1 MAASYKGRWIAAFA
15 FLVLSA
21 AATLSVP
28 LVFRQLI
35 DQALLSGNDLA
46 QIFGLLLGVSVV
58 LATATALRFY
68 FMSWLGERVVA
79 DLRSEVYQ
87 HVLRRPPQYFET
99 LQTGEVLSRLTADT
113 TLVQTLVGTSI
124 SLSLR
129 SLVLFV
135 GGMIMMLLTSAWL
148 AGLMLGLLIMVIFP
162 ILALGRTVRKAS
174 KDSQDKV
181 ADTSALAGEVLNA
194 MTTVQALGREDY
206 ESGRYTNTVEQA
218 FAVARRRNQM
228 RSWLTAVAI
237 VLAFAVIVFVL
248 WLGAGQVVAGSMS
261 AGQLAQF
268 VLYAVLT
275 AGAIAALAE
284 VFGDLQRAAGATE
297 RLLDLMQDKEAH
309 SAPDP
314 SSTEANTRAATA
326 ATAATAAIEAPVTI
340 EFDDVWFAY
349 PSRPDHWAVKGVS
362 FKLRSGQT
370 MALVGPSG
378 AGKSTLLALML
389 GFYSPQRGAIRINGR
404 PLSYWGLP
412 AVRASMGLVAQDP
425 VVFSANA
432 RENIRYGL
440 LEASDTQVEEAAQA
454 AHAHD
459 FILALPQGYESFL
472 GERGV
477 RLSGGQRQR
486 IAIARAI
493 LRNPPILLLDE
504 ATSGSIAFQSEPFR
518 RRSPNGYP
526 HVQAWLLHTGW
537 QPFAVPHKLQCLIR
551 GSALPLTAM
560 NVFYRQVRSTKSYRR
575 ISSSRLRAKRVSLRP
590 TDRLNRFPESVEAD
604 PRTQKA
610 GPDDSP
616 KRCLGHTSW
625 HQEHPNRYLRRI
637 EPSL

>member
-1 MAASYKGRWIAAFA
+1 MAATYKSRWIAAFG
-15 FLVLSA
+15 FLVLAA

-46 QIFGLLLGVSVV
+46 QVFGLLLGVSVV

-79 DLRSEVYQ
+79 DLRSEVYR
-87 HVLRRPPQYFET
+87 HVLKRPPQYFET

-129 SLVLFV
+129 SLVLFM
-135 GGMIMMLLTSAWL
+135 GGMVMMLLTSAWL

-218 FAVARRRNQM
+218 FSVATRRNQM

-248 WLGAGQVVAGSMS
+248 WLGAREVLAGSMS

-275 AGAIAALAE
+275 AGSIAALAE

-297 RLLDLMQDKEAH
+297 RLLGLMQDTDTYGEL
-309 SAPDP
+309 APSP
-314 SSTEANTRAATA
+314 SRSNGS
-326 ATAATAAIEAPVTI
+326 AAIEAPVTV
-340 EFDDVWFAY
+340 EFEDVWFAY
-349 PSRPDHWAVKGVS
+349 PSRPDHWAIKGVS
-362 FKLRSGQT
+362 FKLRSGET
-370 MALVGPSG
+370 LALVGPSG
-378 AGKSTLLALML
+378 AGKSTILALML
-389 GFYSPQRGAIRINGR
+389 GFYGPQRGAIRINGK
-404 PLSYWGLP
+404 PLSDWGLS

-440 LEASDTQVEEAAQA
+440 LEASDSQVEQAARA

-504 ATSGSIAFQSEPFR
+504 ATSALDSLSERAVQTALAQWLPTRAGLVVAHRLATVRRATQIAVLDQGE
-518 RRSPNGYP
+518 
-526 HVQAWLLHTGW
+526 
-537 QPFAVPHKLQCLIR
+537 
-551 GSALPLTAM
+551 
-560 NVFYRQVRSTKSYRR
+560 
-575 ISSSRLRAKRVSLRP
+575 SLAIDSH
-590 TDRLNRFPESVEAD
+590 DRLLEA
-604 PRTQKA
+604 
-610 GPDDSP
+610 SP
-616 KRCLGHTSW
+616 LYQELSAHQFLETSG
-625 HQEHPNRYLRRI
+625 
-637 EPSL
+637 

>member
-1 MAASYKGRWIAAFA
+1 MAANYKGRWIAAFT

-35 DQALLSGNDLA
+35 DQALLSGDNLA

-218 FAVARRRNQM
+218 FTVATRRNQM

-275 AGAIAALAE
+275 AGSIAALAE

-297 RLLDLMQDKEAH
+297 RLLDLMQDKEVPG
-309 SAPDP
+309 APDP
-314 SSTEANTRAATA
+314 SPTEVNTTA
-326 ATAATAAIEAPVTI
+326 ATAATASIEATVTI

-362 FKLRSGQT
+362 FQLRSGQT
-370 MALVGPSG
+370 IALVGPSG

-389 GFYSPQRGAIRINGR
+389 GFYSPQRGTIRINGR

-486 IAIARAI
+486 VAIARAI

-504 ATSGSIAFQSEPFR
+504 ATSALDSLSER
-518 RRSPNGYP
+518 A
-526 HVQAWLLHTGW
+526 VQAALAQWLPSRAGLVVAHRLATVRRAT
-537 QPFAVPHKLQCLIR
+537 QIAVLDKGECLAIDSHERLLQT
-551 GSALPLTAM
+551 SALYQELSAHQ
-560 NVFYRQVRSTKSYRR
+560 F
-575 ISSSRLRAKRVSLRP
+575 L
-590 TDRLNRFPESVEAD
+590 E
-604 PRTQKA
+604 
-610 GPDDSP
+610 
-616 KRCLGHTSW
+616 TSG
-625 HQEHPNRYLRRI
+625 
-637 EPSL
+637 

>member
-1 MAASYKGRWIAAFA
+1 MPSQTPVSPPRRNASAFKQLGPILRMAASYKGRWIAAFA
-15 FLVLSA
+15 FLLLSA

-35 DQALLSGNDLA
+35 DQSLLSGNDLG
-46 QIFGLLLGVSVV
+46 QVFGLLLGVSVV

-87 HVLRRPPQYFET
+87 HVLKRPPQYFET

-297 RLLDLMQDKEAH
+297 RLLDLMQDEDVNGE
-309 SAPDP
+309 PNP
-314 SSTEANTRAATA
+314 SPEKTTA
-326 ATAATAAIEAPVTI
+326 LAAIEAPVTI

-362 FKLRSGQT
+362 FQLRSGQT
-370 MALVGPSG
+370 LALVGPSG

-389 GFYSPQRGAIRINGR
+389 GFYNPQRGTIRINGR

-440 LEASDTQVEEAAQA
+440 LEASDTQVEEAARA

-504 ATSGSIAFQSEPFR
+504 ATSALDSLSER
-518 RRSPNGYP
+518 A
-526 HVQAWLLHTGW
+526 VQAALAQWLPSRAGLVVAHRLATVRRAT
-537 QPFAVPHKLQCLIR
+537 QIAVLDKGECLAIDSHERLLQTSPLYQEL
-551 GSALPLTAM
+551 SAHQFLETA
-560 NVFYRQVRSTKSYRR
+560 
-575 ISSSRLRAKRVSLRP
+575 
-590 TDRLNRFPESVEAD
+590 
-604 PRTQKA
+604 
-610 GPDDSP
+610 G
-616 KRCLGHTSW
+616 
-625 HQEHPNRYLRRI
+625 
-637 EPSL
+637 

>member
-1 MAASYKGRWIAAFA
+1 MPSQTPVSPPRRNASAFKQLGPILRMAASYKGRWIAAFA
-15 FLVLSA
+15 FLLLSA

-35 DQALLSGNDLA
+35 DQSLLSGHDLG
-46 QIFGLLLGVSVV
+46 QVFGLLLGVSVV

-87 HVLRRPPQYFET
+87 HVLKRPPQYFET

-297 RLLDLMQDKEAH
+297 RLLDLMQDEDVH
-309 SAPDP
+309 GEPNP
-314 SSTEANTRAATA
+314 SPAKTTVLT
-326 ATAATAAIEAPVTI
+326 AIEAPVTI

-362 FKLRSGQT
+362 FQLRSGQT
-370 MALVGPSG
+370 LALVGPSG

-389 GFYSPQRGAIRINGR
+389 GFYSPQRGTIRINGR

-440 LEASDTQVEEAAQA
+440 LEASDTQVEEAARA

-504 ATSGSIAFQSEPFR
+504 ATSALDSLSER
-518 RRSPNGYP
+518 A
-526 HVQAWLLHTGW
+526 VQAALAQWLPSRAGLVVAHRLATVRRAT
-537 QPFAVPHKLQCLIR
+537 QIAVLDKGECLAIDSHERLLQTSPLYQEL
-551 GSALPLTAM
+551 SAHQFLETA
-560 NVFYRQVRSTKSYRR
+560 
-575 ISSSRLRAKRVSLRP
+575 
-590 TDRLNRFPESVEAD
+590 
-604 PRTQKA
+604 
-610 GPDDSP
+610 G
-616 KRCLGHTSW
+616 
-625 HQEHPNRYLRRI
+625 
-637 EPSL
+637 

>member
-1 MAASYKGRWIAAFA
+1 MAAHYKGRWIAAFA
-15 FLVLSA
+15 FLVLAA

-35 DQALLSGNDLA
+35 DQALLSGQDLA
-46 QIFGLLLGVSVV
+46 NVFLLLLGVSVV
-58 LATATALRFY
+58 LAMATALRFY

-129 SLVLFV
+129 SLVLFI
-135 GGMIMMLLTSAWL
+135 GGMAMMLLTSAWL

-206 ESGRYTNTVEQA
+206 EATRYSKTVEQA
-218 FAVARRRNQM
+218 FTVATRRNQM

-248 WLGAGQVVAGSMS
+248 WLGAREVLAGSMS
-261 AGQLAQF
+261 AGHLAQF

-275 AGAIAALAE
+275 AGSIAALAE

-297 RLLDLMQDKEAH
+297 RLLGLMQAGKEKVV
-309 SAPDP
+309 SEPAP
-314 SSTEANTRAATA
+314 STSGLNGRV
-326 ATAATAAIEAPVTI
+326 AIEAPVTI
-340 EFDDVWFAY
+340 EFDGVWFAY
-349 PSRPDHWAVKGVS
+349 PSRPDHWALKGVS
-362 FKLRSGQT
+362 FQLRSGET
-370 MALVGPSG
+370 LALVGPSG
-378 AGKSTLLALML
+378 AGKSTILALML
-389 GFYSPQRGAIRINGR
+389 GFYMPQRGSIRINGR
-404 PLSYWGLP
+404 SLHDWGLA

-425 VVFSANA
+425 IVFSANA

-440 LEASDTQVEEAAQA
+440 LQATDAQVEGAAKA

-504 ATSGSIAFQSEPFR
+504 ATSALDSLSEKA
-518 RRSPNGYP
+518 
-526 HVQAWLLHTGW
+526 VQ
-537 QPFAVPHKLQCLIR
+537 
-551 GSALPLTAM
+551 SALSQWLPSRAGLVVAHRLATVRRATQIAVFDQGECLAIDSHERLLQSSPLYQELSAHQ
-560 NVFYRQVRSTKSYRR
+560 F
-575 ISSSRLRAKRVSLRP
+575 L
-590 TDRLNRFPESVEAD
+590 E
-604 PRTQKA
+604 
-610 GPDDSP
+610 
-616 KRCLGHTSW
+616 TSG
-625 HQEHPNRYLRRI
+625 
-637 EPSL
+637 

>member
-1 MAASYKGRWIAAFA
+1 MAAHYKGRWIAAFA
-15 FLVLSA
+15 FLVLAA

-35 DQALLSGNDLA
+35 DQALLSGQDLA
-46 QIFGLLLGVSVV
+46 NVFLLLLGVSVV
-58 LATATALRFY
+58 LAMATALRFY

-129 SLVLFV
+129 SLVLFI
-135 GGMIMMLLTSAWL
+135 GGMAMMLLTSAWL

-206 ESGRYTNTVEQA
+206 EATRYSKTVEQA
-218 FAVARRRNQM
+218 FTVATRRNQM

-248 WLGAGQVVAGSMS
+248 WLGAREVLAGSMS
-261 AGQLAQF
+261 AGHLAQF

-275 AGAIAALAE
+275 AGSIAALAE

-297 RLLDLMQDKEAH
+297 RLLGLMQDGEERVV
-309 SAPDP
+309 SEPAP
-314 SSTEANTRAATA
+314 STSGLNGRV
-326 ATAATAAIEAPVTI
+326 AIEAPVSI

-349 PSRPDHWAVKGVS
+349 PSRPDHWALKGVS
-362 FKLRSGQT
+362 FQLRSGET
-370 MALVGPSG
+370 LALVGPSG
-378 AGKSTLLALML
+378 AGKSTILALML
-389 GFYSPQRGAIRINGR
+389 GFYIPQRGSIQINGR
-404 PLSYWGLP
+404 PLQDWGLA

-440 LEASDTQVEEAAQA
+440 LQASDAQVEEAAKA

-504 ATSGSIAFQSEPFR
+504 ATSALDSLSEKA
-518 RRSPNGYP
+518 
-526 HVQAWLLHTGW
+526 VQ
-537 QPFAVPHKLQCLIR
+537 
-551 GSALPLTAM
+551 SALSQWLPSRAGLVVAHRLATVRRATQIAVFDQGECLAIDSHERLLQSSPLYQELSAHQFLET
-560 NVFYRQVRSTKSYRR
+560 
-575 ISSSRLRAKRVSLRP
+575 SS
-590 TDRLNRFPESVEAD
+590 
-604 PRTQKA
+604 
-610 GPDDSP
+610 
-616 KRCLGHTSW
+616 
-625 HQEHPNRYLRRI
+625 
-637 EPSL
+637 

>member
-1 MAASYKGRWIAAFA
+1 MAAHYKGRWIAAFA
-15 FLVLSA
+15 FLVLAA

-35 DQALLSGNDLA
+35 DQALLSGQDLA
-46 QIFGLLLGVSVV
+46 NVFLLLLGVSVV
-58 LATATALRFY
+58 LAMATALRFY

-129 SLVLFV
+129 SLVLFI
-135 GGMIMMLLTSAWL
+135 GGMAMMLLTSAWL

-206 ESGRYTNTVEQA
+206 EATRYSKSVEQA
-218 FAVARRRNQM
+218 FTVATRRNQM

-248 WLGAGQVVAGSMS
+248 WLGAREVLAGSMS
-261 AGQLAQF
+261 AGHLAQF

-275 AGAIAALAE
+275 AGSIAALAE

-297 RLLDLMQDKEAH
+297 RLLGLIQDGKEKVV
-309 SAPDP
+309 SEPAP
-314 SSTEANTRAATA
+314 STSGLNGRV
-326 ATAATAAIEAPVTI
+326 AIEAPVTI
-340 EFDDVWFAY
+340 EFDGVWFAY
-349 PSRPDHWAVKGVS
+349 PSRPDHWALKGVS
-362 FKLRSGQT
+362 FQLRSGET
-370 MALVGPSG
+370 LALVGPSG
-378 AGKSTLLALML
+378 AGKSTILALML
-389 GFYSPQRGAIRINGR
+389 GFYMPQRGSIRINGR
-404 PLSYWGLP
+404 SLHDWGLA

-425 VVFSANA
+425 IVFSANA

-440 LEASDTQVEEAAQA
+440 LQATDAQVEGAAKA

-504 ATSGSIAFQSEPFR
+504 ATSALDSLSEKA
-518 RRSPNGYP
+518 
-526 HVQAWLLHTGW
+526 VQ
-537 QPFAVPHKLQCLIR
+537 
-551 GSALPLTAM
+551 SALSQWLPSRAGLVVAHRLATVRRATQIAVFDQGECLAIDSHERLLQSSPLYQELSAHQ
-560 NVFYRQVRSTKSYRR
+560 F
-575 ISSSRLRAKRVSLRP
+575 L
-590 TDRLNRFPESVEAD
+590 E
-604 PRTQKA
+604 
-610 GPDDSP
+610 
-616 KRCLGHTSW
+616 TSG
-625 HQEHPNRYLRRI
+625 
-637 EPSL
+637 

>member
-1 MAASYKGRWIAAFA
+1 MAAHYKGRWIAAFA
-15 FLVLSA
+15 FLVLAA

-35 DQALLSGNDLA
+35 DQALLSGQDLA
-46 QIFGLLLGVSVV
+46 NVFLLLLGVSVV
-58 LATATALRFY
+58 LAMATALRFY

-129 SLVLFV
+129 SLVLFI
-135 GGMIMMLLTSAWL
+135 GGMAMMLLTSAWL

-206 ESGRYTNTVEQA
+206 EATRYSKTVEQA
-218 FAVARRRNQM
+218 FTVATRRNQM

-248 WLGAGQVVAGSMS
+248 WLGAREVLAGSMS

-275 AGAIAALAE
+275 AGSIAALAE

-297 RLLDLMQDKEAH
+297 RLLGLMQDGEERVV
-309 SAPDP
+309 SEPAP
-314 SSTEANTRAATA
+314 STSGLNGRV
-326 ATAATAAIEAPVTI
+326 AIEAPVSI

-349 PSRPDHWAVKGVS
+349 PSRPDHWALKGVS
-362 FKLRSGQT
+362 FQLRSGET
-370 MALVGPSG
+370 LALVGPSG
-378 AGKSTLLALML
+378 AGKSTILALML
-389 GFYSPQRGAIRINGR
+389 GFYMPQRGSIRINGR
-404 PLSYWGLP
+404 SLHDWGLA

-425 VVFSANA
+425 IVFSANA

-440 LEASDTQVEEAAQA
+440 LQATDAQVEGAAKA

-504 ATSGSIAFQSEPFR
+504 ATSALDSLSEKA
-518 RRSPNGYP
+518 
-526 HVQAWLLHTGW
+526 VQ
-537 QPFAVPHKLQCLIR
+537 
-551 GSALPLTAM
+551 SALSQWLPSRAGLVVAHRLATVRRATQIAVFDQGECLAIDSHERLLQSSPLYQELSAHQ
-560 NVFYRQVRSTKSYRR
+560 F
-575 ISSSRLRAKRVSLRP
+575 L
-590 TDRLNRFPESVEAD
+590 E
-604 PRTQKA
+604 
-610 GPDDSP
+610 
-616 KRCLGHTSW
+616 TSG
-625 HQEHPNRYLRRI
+625 
-637 EPSL
+637 

>member
-1 MAASYKGRWIAAFA
+1 MAATYKSRWIAAFG
-15 FLVLSA
+15 FLVLAA

-46 QIFGLLLGVSVV
+46 QVFGLLLGVSVV

-79 DLRSEVYQ
+79 DLRSEVYR
-87 HVLRRPPQYFET
+87 HVLKRPPQYFET

-129 SLVLFV
+129 SLVLFM
-135 GGMIMMLLTSAWL
+135 GGMVMMLLTSAWL

-218 FAVARRRNQM
+218 FSVATRRNQM

-248 WLGAGQVVAGSMS
+248 WLGAREVLAGSMS

-275 AGAIAALAE
+275 AGSIAALAE

-297 RLLDLMQDKEAH
+297 RLLGLMQDTDTCGELT
-309 SAPDP
+309 P
-314 SSTEANTRAATA
+314 SPSRSNGS
-326 ATAATAAIEAPVTI
+326 AAIKAPVTI
-340 EFDDVWFAY
+340 EFEDVWFAY
-349 PSRPDHWAVKGVS
+349 PSRPDHWAIKGVS
-362 FKLRSGQT
+362 FKLRSGET
-370 MALVGPSG
+370 LALVGPSG
-378 AGKSTLLALML
+378 AGKSTILALML
-389 GFYSPQRGAIRINGR
+389 GFYGPQRGAIRINGK
-404 PLSYWGLP
+404 PLSDWGLS

-440 LEASDTQVEEAAQA
+440 LEASDSQVEQAARA

-504 ATSGSIAFQSEPFR
+504 ATSALDSLSERAVQTALAQWLPSRAGLVVAHRLATVRRATQIAVLDQGE
-518 RRSPNGYP
+518 
-526 HVQAWLLHTGW
+526 
-537 QPFAVPHKLQCLIR
+537 CLAID
-551 GSALPLTAM
+551 SH
-560 NVFYRQVRSTKSYRR
+560 
-575 ISSSRLRAKRVSLRP
+575 
-590 TDRLNRFPESVEAD
+590 DRLLE
-604 PRTQKA
+604 T
-610 GPDDSP
+610 SP
-616 KRCLGHTSW
+616 LYQELSAHQFLETSG
-625 HQEHPNRYLRRI
+625 
-637 EPSL
+637 

>member
-1 MAASYKGRWIAAFA
+1 MAASYKGRWLAAFG
-15 FLVLSA
+15 FLILAA

-46 QIFGLLLGVSVV
+46 QVFGLLLGVSVV

-79 DLRSEVYQ
+79 DLRSKVYR
-87 HVLRRPPQYFET
+87 HVLKRPPQYFET

-129 SLVLFV
+129 SLVLFL

-148 AGLMLGLLIMVIFP
+148 AGLMLGLLVMVIFP

-218 FAVARRRNQM
+218 FSVATRRNRM

-237 VLAFAVIVFVL
+237 ILAFAVIVFVL
-248 WLGAGQVVAGSMS
+248 WLGAREVLADTMS

-268 VLYAVLT
+268 VLYAMLT
-275 AGAIAALAE
+275 AGSIAALAE

-297 RLLDLMQDKEAH
+297 RLIGLMQETDTHGELAT
-309 SAPDP
+309 SP
-314 SSTEANTRAATA
+314 SRSNGP
-326 ATAATAAIEAPVTI
+326 AAIEAPVTI
-340 EFDDVWFAY
+340 EFEDVWFAY
-349 PSRPDHWAVKGVS
+349 PSRPDHWAIKGLS
-362 FKLRSGQT
+362 FQLRSGET
-370 MALVGPSG
+370 LALVGPSG
-378 AGKSTLLALML
+378 AGKSTILALML
-389 GFYSPQRGAIRINGR
+389 GFYGPQRGAIRINGR
-404 PLSYWGLP
+404 PLSDWGLL
-412 AVRASMGLVAQDP
+412 AARASMGLVAQDP

-440 LEASDTQVEEAAQA
+440 LEASDTQVEEAARA

-459 FILALPQGYESFL
+459 FILSLTQGYESFL

-504 ATSGSIAFQSEPFR
+504 ATSALDSLSERAVQTALAQWLPSRAGLVVAHRLATVRRATQIAVLDQGECLAIDSHER
-518 RRSPNGYP
+518 LLAISPLY
-526 HVQAWLLHTGW
+526 QEL
-537 QPFAVPHKLQCLIR
+537 
-551 GSALPLTAM
+551 SAHQFLE
-560 NVFYRQVRSTKSYRR
+560 
-575 ISSSRLRAKRVSLRP
+575 IS
-590 TDRLNRFPESVEAD
+590 
-604 PRTQKA
+604 
-610 GPDDSP
+610 G
-616 KRCLGHTSW
+616 
-625 HQEHPNRYLRRI
+625 
-637 EPSL
+637 

>member
-1 MAASYKGRWIAAFA
+1 MAASYKGRWIAAFG
-15 FLVLSA
+15 FLVLA
-21 AATLSVP
+21 ATATLSVP

-46 QIFGLLLGVSVV
+46 QVFGLLLGVSVV

-79 DLRSEVYQ
+79 DLRSEVYR
-87 HVLRRPPQYFET
+87 HVLKRPPQYFET

-129 SLVLFV
+129 SLVLFI
-135 GGMIMMLLTSAWL
+135 GGMAMMLLTSAWL

-218 FAVARRRNQM
+218 FSVATRRNQM

-248 WLGAGQVVAGSMS
+248 WLGAREVLAGSMS

-275 AGAIAALAE
+275 AGSIAALAE

-297 RLLDLMQDKEAH
+297 RLLGLMQD
-309 SAPDP
+309 
-314 SSTEANTRAATA
+314 ANTYGELAPPPSRSNGS
-326 ATAATAAIEAPVTI
+326 AAIEAPVTI
-340 EFDDVWFAY
+340 EFEDVWFAY
-349 PSRPDHWAVKGVS
+349 PSRPDHWAIKGVS
-362 FKLRSGQT
+362 FKLRSGET
-370 MALVGPSG
+370 LALVGPSG
-378 AGKSTLLALML
+378 AGKSTILALML
-389 GFYSPQRGAIRINGR
+389 GFYGPQRGAIRINGK
-404 PLSYWGLP
+404 PLSDWGLS
-412 AVRASMGLVAQDP
+412 AVRASIGLVAQDP

-440 LEASDTQVEEAAQA
+440 LEASDSQVEQAARA

-504 ATSGSIAFQSEPFR
+504 ATSALDSLSERAVQTALAQWLPSRAGLVVAHRLATVRRATQIAVLDQGE
-518 RRSPNGYP
+518 
-526 HVQAWLLHTGW
+526 
-537 QPFAVPHKLQCLIR
+537 CLAID
-551 GSALPLTAM
+551 SH
-560 NVFYRQVRSTKSYRR
+560 
-575 ISSSRLRAKRVSLRP
+575 
-590 TDRLNRFPESVEAD
+590 DRLLD
-604 PRTQKA
+604 T
-610 GPDDSP
+610 SP
-616 KRCLGHTSW
+616 LYQELSAHQFLETSG
-625 HQEHPNRYLRRI
+625 
-637 EPSL
+637 

>member
-1 MAASYKGRWIAAFA
+1 MAAHYKGRWIAAFA
-15 FLVLSA
+15 FLVLAA

-35 DQALLSGNDLA
+35 DQALLSGQDLA
-46 QIFGLLLGVSVV
+46 NVFLLLLGVSVV
-58 LATATALRFY
+58 LAMATALRFY

-129 SLVLFV
+129 SLVLFI
-135 GGMIMMLLTSAWL
+135 GGMAMMLLTSAWL

-206 ESGRYTNTVEQA
+206 EATRYSKTVEQA
-218 FAVARRRNQM
+218 FTVATRRNQM

-248 WLGAGQVVAGSMS
+248 WLGAREVLAGSMS
-261 AGQLAQF
+261 AGHLAQF

-275 AGAIAALAE
+275 AGSIAALAE

-297 RLLDLMQDKEAH
+297 RLLGLMQDGKEKVV
-309 SAPDP
+309 SEPAP
-314 SSTEANTRAATA
+314 STSGLNGRV
-326 ATAATAAIEAPVTI
+326 AIEAPVTI
-340 EFDDVWFAY
+340 EFDGVWFAY
-349 PSRPDHWAVKGVS
+349 PSRPDHWALKGVS
-362 FKLRSGQT
+362 FQLRSGET
-370 MALVGPSG
+370 LALVGPSG
-378 AGKSTLLALML
+378 AGKSTILALML
-389 GFYSPQRGAIRINGR
+389 GFYIPQRGSIRINGR
-404 PLSYWGLP
+404 PLQDWGLA

-440 LEASDTQVEEAAQA
+440 LQASDAQVEEAAKA

-504 ATSGSIAFQSEPFR
+504 ATSALDSLSERAVQTALAQWLPSRAGLVVAHRLATVRRATQIAVLDQGE
-518 RRSPNGYP
+518 
-526 HVQAWLLHTGW
+526 
-537 QPFAVPHKLQCLIR
+537 CLAID
-551 GSALPLTAM
+551 SH
-560 NVFYRQVRSTKSYRR
+560 
-575 ISSSRLRAKRVSLRP
+575 
-590 TDRLNRFPESVEAD
+590 DRLLD
-604 PRTQKA
+604 T
-610 GPDDSP
+610 SP
-616 KRCLGHTSW
+616 LYQELSAHQFLETSG
-625 HQEHPNRYLRRI
+625 
-637 EPSL
+637 

>member
-1 MAASYKGRWIAAFA
+1 MPSQTPVSPPRRNASAFKQLGPILRMAASYKGRWIAAFA
-15 FLVLSA
+15 FLLLSA

-35 DQALLSGNDLA
+35 DQSLLSGNDLG
-46 QIFGLLLGVSVV
+46 QVFGLLLGVSVV

-87 HVLRRPPQYFET
+87 HVLKRPPQYFET

-248 WLGAGQVVAGSMS
+248 WLGAGQVLAGSMS

-297 RLLDLMQDKEAH
+297 RLLDLMQDEDVH
-309 SAPDP
+309 GEPN
-314 SSTEANTRAATA
+314 SSPAKTTA
-326 ATAATAAIEAPVTI
+326 LAAIEAPVTI

-349 PSRPDHWAVKGVS
+349 PSRPDHWTVKGVS
-362 FKLRSGQT
+362 FELRSGQT
-370 MALVGPSG
+370 LALVGPSG

-389 GFYSPQRGAIRINGR
+389 GFYSPQRGTIRINGR

-412 AVRASMGLVAQDP
+412 SVRASMGLVAQDP

-440 LEASDTQVEEAAQA
+440 LEASDTQVEEAARA

-504 ATSGSIAFQSEPFR
+504 ATSALDSLSER
-518 RRSPNGYP
+518 A
-526 HVQAWLLHTGW
+526 VQAALAQWLPSRAGLVVAHRLATVRRAT
-537 QPFAVPHKLQCLIR
+537 QIAVLDKGECLAIDSHERLLQTSTLYQEL
-551 GSALPLTAM
+551 SAHQFLETA
-560 NVFYRQVRSTKSYRR
+560 
-575 ISSSRLRAKRVSLRP
+575 
-590 TDRLNRFPESVEAD
+590 
-604 PRTQKA
+604 
-610 GPDDSP
+610 G
-616 KRCLGHTSW
+616 
-625 HQEHPNRYLRRI
+625 
-637 EPSL
+637 

>member
-1 MAASYKGRWIAAFA
+1 MAASYKGRWMAAFA

-46 QIFGLLLGVSVV
+46 QIFGLLLAVSVV

-218 FAVARRRNQM
+218 FAVATRRNQM

-314 SSTEANTRAATA
+314 SSTEANTRA

-504 ATSGSIAFQSEPFR
+504 ATSALDSLSER
-518 RRSPNGYP
+518 A
-526 HVQAWLLHTGW
+526 VQAALAQWLPSRAGLVVAHRLATVRRAT
-537 QPFAVPHKLQCLIR
+537 QIAVLDKGECLAIDSHERLLQTSSLYQEL
-551 GSALPLTAM
+551 SAHQFLETA
-560 NVFYRQVRSTKSYRR
+560 
-575 ISSSRLRAKRVSLRP
+575 
-590 TDRLNRFPESVEAD
+590 
-604 PRTQKA
+604 
-610 GPDDSP
+610 G
-616 KRCLGHTSW
+616 
-625 HQEHPNRYLRRI
+625 
-637 EPSL
+637 

>member
-1 MAASYKGRWIAAFA
+1 MAAHYKGRWIAAFA
-15 FLVLSA
+15 FLVLAA

-35 DQALLSGNDLA
+35 DQALLSGQDLA
-46 QIFGLLLGVSVV
+46 NVFLLLLGVSVV
-58 LATATALRFY
+58 LAMATALRFY

-129 SLVLFV
+129 SLVLFI
-135 GGMIMMLLTSAWL
+135 GGMAMMLLTSAWL

-174 KDSQDKV
+174 KDSQDKI

-206 ESGRYTNTVEQA
+206 EATRYSKTVEQA
-218 FAVARRRNQM
+218 FTVATRRNQM

-248 WLGAGQVVAGSMS
+248 WLGAREVLAGSMS
-261 AGQLAQF
+261 AGHLAQF

-275 AGAIAALAE
+275 AGSIAALAE

-297 RLLDLMQDKEAH
+297 RLLGLMQDGKEKVV
-309 SAPDP
+309 SEPAP
-314 SSTEANTRAATA
+314 STSGLNGRV
-326 ATAATAAIEAPVTI
+326 AIEAPVTI
-340 EFDDVWFAY
+340 EFDGVWFAY
-349 PSRPDHWAVKGVS
+349 PSRPDHWALKGVS
-362 FKLRSGQT
+362 FQLRSGET
-370 MALVGPSG
+370 LALVGPSG
-378 AGKSTLLALML
+378 AGKSTILALML
-389 GFYSPQRGAIRINGR
+389 GFYMPQRGSIRINGR
-404 PLSYWGLP
+404 SLHDWGLA

-425 VVFSANA
+425 IVFSANA

-440 LEASDTQVEEAAQA
+440 LQATDAQVEGAAKA

-504 ATSGSIAFQSEPFR
+504 ATSALDSLSEKA
-518 RRSPNGYP
+518 
-526 HVQAWLLHTGW
+526 VQ
-537 QPFAVPHKLQCLIR
+537 
-551 GSALPLTAM
+551 SALSQWLPSRAGLVVAHRLATVRRATQIAVFDQGECLAIDSHERLLQSSPLYQELSAHQ
-560 NVFYRQVRSTKSYRR
+560 F
-575 ISSSRLRAKRVSLRP
+575 L
-590 TDRLNRFPESVEAD
+590 E
-604 PRTQKA
+604 
-610 GPDDSP
+610 
-616 KRCLGHTSW
+616 TSG
-625 HQEHPNRYLRRI
+625 
-637 EPSL
+637 

>member
-1 MAASYKGRWIAAFA
+1 MAASYKGRWLAAFI
-15 FLVLSA
+15 FLVLAA

-46 QIFGLLLGVSVV
+46 QVFGLLLGVSVV

-79 DLRSEVYQ
+79 DLRSEVYR
-87 HVLRRPPQYFET
+87 HVLKRPPQYFET

-148 AGLMLGLLIMVIFP
+148 AGLMLGLLVMVIFP

-206 ESGRYTNTVEQA
+206 ESGRYASTVEQA
-218 FAVARRRNQM
+218 FSVATRRNRM

-248 WLGAGQVVAGSMS
+248 WLGAREVLAGTMS

-275 AGAIAALAE
+275 AGSIAALAE

-297 RLLDLMQDKEAH
+297 RLIGLMQDTDTQGELAA
-309 SAPDP
+309 SP
-314 SSTEANTRAATA
+314 SRSKGPAT
-326 ATAATAAIEAPVTI
+326 IEAPVTI
-340 EFDDVWFAY
+340 EFEDVWFAY
-349 PSRPDHWAVKGVS
+349 PSRPDHWAIKGLS
-362 FKLRSGQT
+362 FQLRSGET
-370 MALVGPSG
+370 LALVGPSG
-378 AGKSTLLALML
+378 AGKSTILALML
-389 GFYSPQRGAIRINGR
+389 GFYSPQRGVIRINGR
-404 PLSYWGLP
+404 PLSDWGLF

-440 LEASDTQVEEAAQA
+440 LEASDTQVEEAARA

-459 FILALPQGYESFL
+459 FILSLPQGYESFL

-504 ATSGSIAFQSEPFR
+504 ATSALDSLSERAVQTALAQWLPSRAGLVVAHRLATVRRATQIAVLDQGECLAIDSHER
-518 RRSPNGYP
+518 
-526 HVQAWLLHTGW
+526 LLATNPLY
-537 QPFAVPHKLQCLIR
+537 QEL
-551 GSALPLTAM
+551 SAHQFLET
-560 NVFYRQVRSTKSYRR
+560 
-575 ISSSRLRAKRVSLRP
+575 SS
-590 TDRLNRFPESVEAD
+590 
-604 PRTQKA
+604 
-610 GPDDSP
+610 
-616 KRCLGHTSW
+616 
-625 HQEHPNRYLRRI
+625 
-637 EPSL
+637 

>member
-1 MAASYKGRWIAAFA
+1 MAASYKGRWIAAFG
-15 FLVLSA
+15 FLVLA
-21 AATLSVP
+21 ATATLSVP

-46 QIFGLLLGVSVV
+46 QVFGLLLGVSVV

-79 DLRSEVYQ
+79 DLRSEVYR
-87 HVLRRPPQYFET
+87 HVLKRPPQYFET

-129 SLVLFV
+129 SLVLFM
-135 GGMIMMLLTSAWL
+135 GGMVMMLLTSAWL

-218 FAVARRRNQM
+218 FSVATRRNQM

-248 WLGAGQVVAGSMS
+248 WLGAREVLAGSMS

-275 AGAIAALAE
+275 AGSIAALAE

-297 RLLDLMQDKEAH
+297 RLLGLMQDTDTYGELAP
-309 SAPDP
+309 SA
-314 SSTEANTRAATA
+314 SRSNGS
-326 ATAATAAIEAPVTI
+326 AAIEAPVTI
-340 EFDDVWFAY
+340 EFENVWFAY
-349 PSRPDHWAVKGVS
+349 PSRPDHWAIKGLS
-362 FKLRSGQT
+362 FKLRSGET
-370 MALVGPSG
+370 LALVGPSG
-378 AGKSTLLALML
+378 AGKSTILALML
-389 GFYSPQRGAIRINGR
+389 GFYGPQRGAIRINGK
-404 PLSYWGLP
+404 PLSDWGLS

-440 LEASDTQVEEAAQA
+440 LEASDSQVEQAARA

-504 ATSGSIAFQSEPFR
+504 ATSALDSLSERAVQTALAQWLPSRAGLVVAHRLATVRRATQIAVLDQGE
-518 RRSPNGYP
+518 
-526 HVQAWLLHTGW
+526 
-537 QPFAVPHKLQCLIR
+537 CLAID
-551 GSALPLTAM
+551 SH
-560 NVFYRQVRSTKSYRR
+560 
-575 ISSSRLRAKRVSLRP
+575 
-590 TDRLNRFPESVEAD
+590 DRLLD
-604 PRTQKA
+604 T
-610 GPDDSP
+610 SP
-616 KRCLGHTSW
+616 LYQELSAHQFLETSG
-625 HQEHPNRYLRRI
+625 
-637 EPSL
+637 

>member
-1 MAASYKGRWIAAFA
+1 MPSQTPVSPPRRNASAFKQLGPILRMAASYKGRWIAAFA
-15 FLVLSA
+15 FLLLSA

-35 DQALLSGNDLA
+35 DQSLLSGNDLG
-46 QIFGLLLGVSVV
+46 QVFGLLLGVSVV

-87 HVLRRPPQYFET
+87 HVLKRPPQYFET

-297 RLLDLMQDKEAH
+297 RLLDLMQDEDAH
-309 SAPDP
+309 GEPNPLPAK
-314 SSTEANTRAATA
+314 TTVL
-326 ATAATAAIEAPVTI
+326 AAIEAPVTI

-362 FKLRSGQT
+362 FQLRSGQT
-370 MALVGPSG
+370 LALVGPSG

-389 GFYSPQRGAIRINGR
+389 GFYNPQRGTIRINGR

-440 LEASDTQVEEAAQA
+440 LEASDTQVEEAARA

-504 ATSGSIAFQSEPFR
+504 ATSALDSLSER
-518 RRSPNGYP
+518 A
-526 HVQAWLLHTGW
+526 VQAALAQWLPSRAGLVVAHRLATVRRAT
-537 QPFAVPHKLQCLIR
+537 QIAVLDKGECLAIDSHERLLQTSPLYQEL
-551 GSALPLTAM
+551 SAHQFLETA
-560 NVFYRQVRSTKSYRR
+560 
-575 ISSSRLRAKRVSLRP
+575 
-590 TDRLNRFPESVEAD
+590 
-604 PRTQKA
+604 
-610 GPDDSP
+610 G
-616 KRCLGHTSW
+616 
-625 HQEHPNRYLRRI
+625 
-637 EPSL
+637 